1 MNPIQTSRCCI
12 DATNR
17 NLCSYSRGRH
27 CCRSNGELSAGFFFL
42 LLLISFA
49 GSQNLPREDE
59 TRRGAT
65 AASSSGVNIPPVDQH
80 PFARLPL
87 TLIFSC
93 VWLPQINKQE
103 TSKQLSAPSLRPLE
117 VTSEIFSRRD
127 RSPASRFG
135 VCFTRA
141 CLALE

>member
-1 MNPIQTSRCCI
+1 MPPTETFAASPEDGIVAG
-12 DATNR
+12 ATE
-17 NLCSYSRGRH
+17 SY
-27 CCRSNGELSAGFFFL
+27 LLGFFF
-42 LLLISFA
+42 FA
-49 GSQNLPREDE
+49 EDE